1 MRSTLVGAG
10 AGLPMGLGGRWAWS
24 LWALSA
30 GKGACFPSGDRP
42 RARRS
47 QRTRQA
53 RGGARGSRALMETPS
68 PLLSRALRVGCVP
81 EHMQGTK
88 APALRRLGQHHLLLK
103 GLACLHG
110 HRVRGDGESLTAQ
123 DGQWGG
129 EQGKARQTESS
140 RSLTASAFR
149 GSYAHTRV
157 FGMKGETCCCLVTQS
172 CPSLCDPCGL

>member
-10 AGLPMGLGGRWAWS
+10 AGLPMGLGGRWACS

-30 GKGACFPSGDRP
+30 GKGACFPSGDTP
-42 RARRS
+42 QARRS
-47 QRTRQA
+47 QRTQRTQRTWQA
-53 RGGARGSRALMETPS
+53 RGGARGSRALIRTH
-68 PLLSRALRVGCVP
+68 AG
-81 EHMQGTK
+81 HQ

-123 DGQWGG
+123 DGQRGR
-129 EQGKARQTESS
+129 EQGKARQAESS
-140 RSLTASAFR
+140 KSLTASAFR

-157 FGMKGETCCCLVTQS
+157 FGMKGETYCCLVTQS